1 MNKQV
6 GVSFGGG
13 APLLFYFLSFAKYE
27 SAILMTFGAK
37 IVADMIVGIAINPK
51 AMSKKFMA
59 SFSLTADEMTMLN
72 K

>member
-1 MNKQV
+1 M
-6 GVSFGGG
+6 SFGGRG
-13 APLLFYFLSFAKYE
+13 TPSFYFLSFAKYE